1 MMTSE
6 FKFTIYYTKKKDLIE
21 CLYDIIQQVK
31 EDYEDGG
38 VQLSEGRA
46 VASFTTDQTEE
57 PIEKIKESFDEIE
70 IDEDDEEE
78 EED

>member
-1 MMTSE
+1 MTSE

-46 VASFTTDQTEE
+46 VAYFKTDQTDQ
-57 PIEKIKESFDEIE
+57 PIEKVIE
-70 IDEDDEEE
+70 RIDEEDIDETDDEELE
-78 EED
+78 E